1 MSTEGKT
8 EAAAAQT
15 HSEGSLLDEIL
26 GLTPMRPADEGYDL
40 TKKGVEALIT
50 ELVSSGKATEKVDKS
65 IIDTMIAEIDRKL
78 SEQLDA
84 ILHAPAFQKMES
96 TWRSLKFLIDKTD
109 FRENVKVEILNV
121 SKDDLVNDFEESP
134 EVAKSGLY
142 NVVYSGE
149 YGVLGGEPYGLMV
162 TNFEFDA
169 SAQDIDLLRKMG
181 SVAAMA
187 HAPILANVSPKFFGK
202 KNFEEVAQIKE
213 LKTYLEGPQYARWHS
228 LRESE
233 DSRYIGLSVPKM
245 LLRNTYG
252 DEGVPVKSFNYQEKV
267 TGNHDAYL
275 WGASSYALAT
285 RVHDSFAKFRWAPN
299 IIGPMSGG
307 SVEGLPLHQY
317 QAMGEVQTKI
327 PTEVSITDRREF
339 ELAEE
344 GFIGLVHRKG
354 SDSAVFFSANSI
366 QKPRTFGNTEEG
378 KAAETNYRLG
388 TQLPY
393 MFVVTRLSHYMK
405 VIQREH
411 IGSYKSKSEL
421 EGMLNKWIS
430 QYVSDMDDPAPAVRA
445 RRPLRKARVE
455 VEDVPGQPGWYRS
468 TLRLQPH
475 FRYMGAS
482 FELSL
487 VGKMSDKS

>member
-1 MSTEGKT
+1 MSSETKADGQASQTQAEGT
-8 EAAAAQT
+8 
-15 HSEGSLLDEIL
+15 LLDEIL

-50 ELVSSGKATEKVDKS
+50 ELVASGKTGDKVDKS
-65 IIDTMIAEIDRKL
+65 IIDTMIGEIDRKL
-78 SEQLDA
+78 SAQLDE
-84 ILHAPAFQKMES
+84 ILHAPDVQKLES
-96 TWRSLKFLIDKTD
+96 AWRSLKFLVDRTD
-109 FRENVKVEILNV
+109 FRENVKIEVLNA
-121 SKDDLVNDFEESP
+121 SKDDLINDFEESP

-142 NVVYSGE
+142 GVVYSGE
-149 YGVLGGEPYGLMV
+149 YGVLGGEPYAMMV
-162 TNFEFDA
+162 GNYEFGRG
-169 SAQDIDLLRKMG
+169 AQDIDLLRKLG

-187 HAPILANVSPKFFGK
+187 HAPFMGNVSPQFFDK
-202 KNFEEVAQIKE
+202 KSFEEVSQIKE

-233 DSRYIGLSVPKM
+233 DARYIGLCAPRM

-275 WGASSYALAT
+275 WGYSSMGIAS
-285 RVHDSFAKFRWAPN
+285 RVHDSFSKYRWAPN

-307 SVEGLPLHQY
+307 TVENLPLHQY
-317 QAMGEVQTKI
+317 SAMGEVQTKV
-327 PTEVSITDRREF
+327 PTEVMITDRREF

-354 SDSAVFFSANSI
+354 ADSAVFFSANSI
-366 QKPRTFGNTEEG
+366 QKPKTFPNTPEG
-378 KAAETNYRLG
+378 KAAESNYRLG

-393 MFVVTRLSHYMK
+393 MFVITRLSHYLK

-411 IGSYKSKSEL
+411 IGSYKSRSDL

-430 QYVSDMDDPAPAVRA
+430 QYVTEMDDPAPDVRA
-445 RRPLRKARVE
+445 RRPLRMARID
-455 VEDVPGQPGWYRS
+455 VEDIPGQPGWYRS
-468 TLRLQPH
+468 TLKLQPH

-487 VGKMSDKS
+487 VGKMTDKG